1 MTTYR
6 EAIYMCNDLL
16 KGMSDDFT
24 YTEEHIAY
32 LLDKFRAL
40 LLKQRYGNDPKKHV
54 PYSNYQTLEVVFNPT
69 EPKNMLKSNT
79 QIPYMLQLGIPRI
92 ILDGEDYYNY
102 RFELTSRERLPFTG
116 NNKFTS
122 MITYCA
128 ISETNKLL
136 MKNKES
142 YWVNSTVE
150 PSVISYVGPKK
161 LKLVGIFENP
171 REVTDEESFGES
183 STDTHEWDRNIPIE
197 ESLITTLIELVAKEL
212 AGSVYRPND
221 EVNDNR
227 DDNADMATFIK
238 TNMKSNLAKQLA

>member
-54 PYSNYQTLEVVFNPT
+54 PYSNYQTLEIEFNPA
-69 EPKNMLKSNT
+69 EPKSMLKSNT

-102 RFELTSRERLPFTG
+102 RFELTSRERLPFVG
-116 NNKFTS
+116 NSKFTS
-122 MITYCA
+122 MISYCA
-128 ISETNKLL
+128 ISETGNLL

-142 YWVNSTVE
+142 YWEIPAIE
-150 PSVISYVGPKK
+150 PPEYIYKGPKK

-171 REVTDEESFGES
+171 REVTDEISFGEY
-183 STDTHEWDRNIPIE
+183 STNTHEWDKNIPLE
-197 ESLITTLIELVAKEL
+197 ESLITTLIEMVVKEI
-212 AGSVYRPND
+212 ANSVYRPND
-221 EVNDNR
+221 DINDNR

-238 TNMKSNLAKQLA
+238 SNMKSNMAKQLQ